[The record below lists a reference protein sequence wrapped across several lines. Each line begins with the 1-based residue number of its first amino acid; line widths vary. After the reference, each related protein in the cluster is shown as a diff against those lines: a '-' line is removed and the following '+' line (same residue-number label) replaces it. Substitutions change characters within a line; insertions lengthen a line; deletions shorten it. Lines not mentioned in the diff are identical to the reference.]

1 MRGWWIVSALE
12 FTACLEPGRVVVLPP
27 ELGACEALL
36 VPPAM
41 SGDPV
46 LPILG
51 QGGPQPYTLVA
62 PWSDRKSVV

>member
-12 FTACLEPGRVVVLPP
+12 FTACLEPGRVIVLPP
-27 ELGACEALL
+27 ELGAREALL
-36 VPPAM
+36 VPPAT

-51 QGGPQPYTLVA
+51 QSGPQP
-62 PWSDRKSVV
+62 